1 MRRVDDPKVLG
12 NGTGSVSDLNFDKMY
27 ARQGSGR
34 SRSPYGYRLGP
45 CQPVPWRTD
54 SYRPCHSSAPNVG
67 LSKNAADGSDGKL
80 SMPGHDGSA
89 DPTGGSLGK
98 LHMASFLRNS

>member
-1 MRRVDDPKVLG
+1 VRRVDDPKVLG
-12 NGTGSVSDLNFDKMY
+12 NGTGSVSGLNFDKMY

-34 SRSPYGYRLGP
+34 SRSPYRTA
-45 CQPVPWRTD
+45 PVPWRTD